1 MTRQRERL
9 SLQQYC
15 SQPLLYMMDPAVEL
29 KVTKPISIGQ
39 ALESRSGSYSQRNNA
54 RRVHPATLDT
64 MRKADLRAA
73 NAILSRFVNDEDHD
87 KLEKARRRYKKSL
100 TRGELSMKELRGHG
114 N

>member
-1 MTRQRERL
+1 
-9 SLQQYC
+9 
-15 SQPLLYMMDPAVEL
+15 MDPAVEL

-39 ALESRSGSYSQRNNA
+39 ALESRSGSYSQRNNV

-73 NAILSRFVNDEDHD
+73 NEILSRFVNDEEHE

-100 TRGELSMKELRGHG
+100 KRGESSV
-114 N
+114 